1 MKRLLLAISL
11 ALLSVSTVSASDHGR
26 RHGHGHDD
34 DDRGHSRGKHKG
46 HHKHRHDHRY
56 DHDFHRGERIP
67 RVYLER
73 DYYVEDYR
81 VYHLAPPPR
90 GHRWVRTD
98 DGKYILIA
106 VATGIIAD
114 IILHH

>member
-11 ALLSVSTVSASDHGR
+11 ALLSISTVSAGEHGR

-46 HHKHRHDHRY
+46 HHKYRHDRE
-56 DHDFHRGERIP
+56 FHRGEHIP
-67 RVYLER
+67 TVYLER

-81 VYHLAPPPR
+81 VYRLAPPPR